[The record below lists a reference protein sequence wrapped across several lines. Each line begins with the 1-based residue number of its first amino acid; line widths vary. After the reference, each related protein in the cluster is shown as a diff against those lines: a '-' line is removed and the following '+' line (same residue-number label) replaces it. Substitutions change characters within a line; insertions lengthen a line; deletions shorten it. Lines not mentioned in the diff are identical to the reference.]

1 MVPQNRQS
9 SECRTMLL
17 RTLSF
22 LRRAQ
27 ASKLG
32 GHQLCRDA
40 MEEDESQ
47 MAERAEIST
56 LTQRRRGRRVLF
68 EHGLNGLNGL
78 ILFLEFTNDVF
89 NDVQITEG
97 VKERGGIVQ

>member
-1 MVPQNRQS
+1 M
-9 SECRTMLL
+9 
-17 RTLSF
+17 
-22 LRRAQ
+22 
-27 ASKLG
+27 
-32 GHQLCRDA
+32 
-40 MEEDESQ
+40 SQ
-47 MAERAEIST
+47 ILICPAEIAEMAEMAEIII

-97 VKERGGIVQ
+97 VKEGGWVVQ

>member
-1 MVPQNRQS
+1 
-9 SECRTMLL
+9 
-17 RTLSF
+17 
-22 LRRAQ
+22 
-27 ASKLG
+27 
-32 GHQLCRDA
+32 
-40 MEEDESQ
+40 
-47 MAERAEIST
+47 MAEMAEIFI

-68 EHGLNGLNGL
+68 EHGLNGL

>member
-1 MVPQNRQS
+1 
-9 SECRTMLL
+9 
-17 RTLSF
+17 
-22 LRRAQ
+22 
-27 ASKLG
+27 
-32 GHQLCRDA
+32 
-40 MEEDESQ
+40 
-47 MAERAEIST
+47 MAEIFI
-56 LTQRRRGRRVLF
+56 LTQRRRGRRVLL